1 MGTHIKGQET
11 TFYQELQ
18 NCKGLDLRDSRGK
31 IHDLSFVLLGVII
44 GLLRNRDGN
53 LSSLHR
59 SIVNT
64 HESLCTSLNLDNTK
78 PISRA
83 QLPRLLKLASLER
96 FEALM
101 YKWFEVALNPNEK
114 KWFAADGKEL
124 RGSIEKGS
132 KRGEAR
138 VQLVEQTE
146 KSVQCNA
153 YYHGEKESEKTCL
166 QELILEQGLSNQKI
180 TADALHLCPALTE
193 QIQTAGGVFLIGL
206 KNNQKKLLQD
216 MKDHAAG
223 FAPIHTYTSIDKGH
237 GRIEKRCYQL
247 YDISGEYFDPRWDNT
262 NFCSLVV
269 VNRERTDL
277 KGENP
282 QHETSYYISNGKA
295 KKNNE
300 YFDAIRNHWA
310 VETTHYLRDVTLKE
324 DAMRTTKKEITRIFS
339 GLRTL
344 VLEILR
350 RLKPKNLITQIET
363 FQDNFTELIRV
374 LKMLKV
380 L

>member
-1 MGTHIKGQET
+1 MGTHIKAQET

-18 NCKGLDLRDSRGK
+18 NCEGLDLRDSRGK
-31 IHDLSFVLLGVII
+31 IHELSFVLLGLII

-64 HESLCTSLNLDNTK
+64 HESLCTSLNLDIRK

-83 QLPRLLKLASLER
+83 QLPRLLKLVSLER

-101 YKWFEVALNPNEK
+101 YKWFEVRLNPDEK

-124 RGSIEKGS
+124 RGSITKGS
-132 KRGEAR
+132 TRGEAR

-146 KSVQCNA
+146 KRVQCNA

-166 QELILEQGLSNQKI
+166 QALILEQGLCNQKI
-180 TADALHLCPALTE
+180 TADALQLCPALTE
-193 QIQTAGGVFLIGL
+193 QIQTADGVFLIGL
-206 KNNQKKLLQD
+206 KNNQKELLQD
-216 MKDHAAG
+216 MKDHAAT
-223 FAPIHTYTSIDKGH
+223 FAPVHTYTSIDKGH
-237 GRIEKRCYQL
+237 GRIEKRGYQL
-247 YDISGEYFDPRWDNT
+247 YDISGEYFDPRWANT
-262 NFCSLVV
+262 KFRSLVV
-269 VNRERTDL
+269 VNRQRTDW
-277 KGENP
+277 KGENTR
-282 QHETSYYISNGKA
+282 QETSYYISNGDT

-310 VETTHYLRDVTLKE
+310 VEVDHYIRDVTLKE
-324 DAMRTTKKEITRIFS
+324 DAMRTKEKQITRIFS

-344 VLEILR
+344 VMKILR
-350 RLKPKNLITQIET
+350 KLKPKNLMAQIET

-374 LKMLKV
+374 LKMLNF